1 MSKTIRRGV
10 LSALAAAALALTL
23 APSASAE
30 VIDVDPNFIVQPSV
44 GPSVYRIAGADRIDT
59 AIKASQSRTDWGV
72 NVVTDKVWS
81 CPGVNGYPN
90 GQPAPLV
97 AVGTTEAIPRLV
109 WGPNGPQSQI
119 VTCTVVAAEFHGRLD
134 IFLART
140 DDYADALAAT
150 PFADTVDAPVLL
162 NPTAALNTDVAAE
175 IARLAASY
183 PGATVAVHLL
193 GGESALSQAVFDGVD
208 AIGDVDE
215 VDRHSGIDRYQT
227 AASLAT
233 TSIAMRLLNNA
244 HFGDAWTNTVTT
256 YLTTG
261 LDFPDALAAGAAAA
275 EDDGIVLLTAGEK
288 MDARGFTDDYI
299 TMLNGWALDT
309 ALNLDTETVAVGG
322 PSAKAAADFDI
333 NLKAKYVGLDRYE
346 TATLTATAVFGD
358 PQNFAVVSGQSYADA
373 VVASAYIANAD
384 GPLLLSHPNQL
395 TAVTKAYLSSGK
407 VDAGDRVFTF
417 GGTDTLTRAVTLQ
430 IAELFVF

>member
-30 VIDVDPNFIVQPSV
+30 VIDVDPNFNVQPSV

-72 NVVTDKVWS
+72 NTPTNVVWN
-81 CPGVNGYPN
+81 CPGVSGYPN
-90 GQPAPLV
+90 GWPAWDV
-97 AVGTTEAIPRLV
+97 AVGTTAQVPTWPAGVL
-109 WGPNGPQSQI
+109 
-119 VTCTVVAAEFHGRLD
+119 VTCTATAAQFHGRLD
-134 IFLART
+134 ILVART

-162 NPTAALNTDVAAE
+162 NPTAALNADVAAE
-175 IARLAASY
+175 IERLAAAY
-183 PGATVAVHLL
+183 PGVTVGVHLL
-193 GGESALSQAVFDGVD
+193 GGESALSQAVFTSISGL
-208 AIGDVDE
+208 AGVDE

-233 TSIAMRLLNNA
+233 TSIAMRLLNDV
-244 HFGDAWTNTVTT
+244 HFGDNWTSTVTT

-261 LDFPDALAAGAAAA
+261 LNFPDALAAGAAAA
-275 EDDGIVLLTAGEK
+275 NDDGIVLLTAGEK

-333 NLKAKYVGLDRYE
+333 NLKAKYVGIDRYE

-430 IAELFVF
+430 IADLFVF